1 MHGAPGAHREPVN
14 WLNHRPSCCVP
25 GVFAVETIPTFHSI
39 SRPLAPN
46 SFGHF
51 YPRNSPTTPT
61 MDAATPPTNIHIALS
76 VGEPVKKREMSELND
91 VDAMMPNTISR
102 IPAARRASETALLM
116 FFPFMNRH
124 SPDDSRT
131 GVNSSD
137 FPAFLEARREVRAG

>member
-25 GVFAVETIPTFHSI
+25 GFFAVETIPTFHSI
-39 SRPLAPN
+39 CRPLAPN

-76 VGEPVKKREMSELND
+76 YPHDPIAGEHFYEQIPQIGFYPLQVYLTTTRCWVTPV
-91 VDAMMPNTISR
+91 
-102 IPAARRASETALLM
+102 
-116 FFPFMNRH
+116 
-124 SPDDSRT
+124 
-131 GVNSSD
+131 
-137 FPAFLEARREVRAG
+137 AFCGGDQP